1 MVGVMIYFESN
12 DNSPSEL
19 NVGLREEQNQEWFQD
34 F

>member
-1 MVGVMIYFESN
+1 MIYFESN

-19 NVGLREEQNQEWFQD
+19 DVDLREEKNQERFQD